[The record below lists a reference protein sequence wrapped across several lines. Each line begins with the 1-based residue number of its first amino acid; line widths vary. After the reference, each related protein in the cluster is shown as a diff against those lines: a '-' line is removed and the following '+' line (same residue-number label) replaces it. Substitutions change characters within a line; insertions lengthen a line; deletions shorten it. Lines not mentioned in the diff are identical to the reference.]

1 MKIVKDILEA
11 KGYDVWTIHPDA
23 MVYDALALMAE
34 KNVGALVVMEGE
46 RAVGVISERDYA
58 RNMILKGRTSRDT
71 AIREI
76 MSPLQVTVRPE
87 QDLEECMELMTDKR
101 VRHLPVMQED
111 KLIGMVSIGD
121 IVKGIISTREFMIEQ
136 LEKYI
141 KGHR

>member
-1 MKIVKDILEA
+1 
-11 KGYDVWTIHPDA
+11 
-23 MVYDALALMAE
+23 
-34 KNVGALVVMEGE
+34 
-46 RAVGVISERDYA
+46 
-58 RNMILKGRTSRDT
+58 MILKGRTSRDT

-101 VRHLPVMQED
+101 VRHLPVMQGD

-121 IVKGIISTREFMIEQ
+121 VVKGVISTKEFIIEQ